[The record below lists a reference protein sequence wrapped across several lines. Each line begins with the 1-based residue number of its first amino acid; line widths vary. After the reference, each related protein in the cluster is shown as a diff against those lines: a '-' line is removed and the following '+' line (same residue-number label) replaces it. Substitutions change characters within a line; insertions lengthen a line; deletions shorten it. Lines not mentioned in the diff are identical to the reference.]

1 MPLRPVQSSLADVEY
16 ARIGIIGC
24 GPLGSAIAR
33 LAVGAGM
40 VAVVSNKRGRSTLQG
55 FARELGDL
63 AVAASVREAAQEEI
77 VVLAVPWS
85 QLPAALLEVPDWD
98 GRIVIDATNPD
109 IPTAALPDSRE
120 RNSSEIVSR
129 LVAGAQL
136 VKAFNTL
143 PPQLLLMPPEAVTG
157 RRVIFFSGDHARA
170 KAVIGRMI
178 AHLGLAGIDLGR
190 LSEGGRLQQFPSG
203 ALVGLNLISIAPS
216 TVF

>member
-1 MPLRPVQSSLADVEY
+1 MPLRPSQSSLPDVEY

-24 GPLGSAIAR
+24 GRLGSAIAR
-33 LAVGAGM
+33 LAVQAGM
-40 VAVVSNKRGRSTLQG
+40 VAVVSNRRGRLSLQD

-63 AVAASVREAAQEEI
+63 AVAASVTEAAHEEI

-85 QLPAALLEVPDWD
+85 QLPVALLEVPDWD

-109 IPTAALPDSRE
+109 MLTAALPDFRE

-129 LVAGAQL
+129 LVPGAQL

-143 PPQLLLMPPEAVTG
+143 PPQLLLIPPEAAAG
-157 RRVIFFSGDHARA
+157 RRVIFLSGDHARA

-178 AHLGLAGIDLGR
+178 
-190 LSEGGRLQQFPSG
+190 
-203 ALVGLNLISIAPS
+203 
-216 TVF
+216 